1 MAELFKKAGYRT
13 GVMGKWGVGVPPDDN
28 DPQRAGF
35 DESYGYINMWHAH
48 NYYPE
53 FLIRN
58 GKKENLRNEVP
69 DFFDQAGP
77 FVPSA
82 YHQEGKGVATK
93 KVDYVPG
100 LIHAEAL
107 NFIRTNKS
115 NPFFLYYALNIP
127 HANNEGGN
135 DWSNSGERS
144 PNKNAN
150 GMAVH
155 DLGRFANEDWPIQ
168 EQGFARMIQ
177 YIDDWVGE
185 IVALVEELGLSED
198 TVIMFSSDN
207 GPHNEGNHKHEFFNS
222 NGDFRG
228 FKRDLFDGGI
238 RVPLIASWPGT
249 IEAGGESD
257 LMSGFQDM
265 MPTMA
270 ELIGIESPDTDG
282 ISLMPTLVT
291 NGDAQE
297 RHDFLYWEFPATD
310 GKQALLYLNQW
321 KAIRVGLFDDI
332 NAPVELYDITV
343 DTGEE
348 ENLAAVHPGLA
359 DQLLKIMMEQ
369 HTPFDETWDLTQ
381 K

>member
-1 MAELFKKAGYRT
+1 
-13 GVMGKWGVGVPPDDN
+13 
-28 DPQRAGF
+28 
-35 DESYGYINMWHAH
+35 
-48 NYYPE
+48 
-53 FLIRN
+53 
-58 GKKENLRNEVP
+58 
-69 DFFDQAGP
+69 
-77 FVPSA
+77 
-82 YHQEGKGVATK
+82 
-93 KVDYVPG
+93 
-100 LIHAEAL
+100 
-107 NFIRTNKS
+107 
-115 NPFFLYYALNIP
+115 NIP

-369 HTPFDETWDLTQ
+369 
-381 K
+381 